1 MSPADLGLAPEQ
13 GDAPRNSRLRGQ
25 GRFLGSEVLMVFRR
39 RRNLAILVV
48 LGAVPVLIGVAV
60 KVGDHRERGDSIF
73 GSITHNGLFAAL
85 AAFLAVMP
93 LFLPLG
99 VAVVAGDAISG
110 EANTGTLRYLLTV
123 PVARTRLLA
132 VKFGAILVWCA
143 ASVAVVAICGV
154 GIGAILFPSG
164 ELTLLS
170 GRAVSYPAAGYRLLL
185 ISGYVAFSLAMVGAL
200 GLFVSTMTEV
210 PVAAMAATLTL
221 TIVSEVLDAVPQLSA
236 LHPWLPT
243 HYWLQW
249 VDLLRD
255 PMAAGNVGRGLL
267 VTAAYVAVFLSL
279 AWASFVGKD
288 VTS

>member
-1 MSPADLGLAPEQ
+1 MSRADVGLAPEQ
-13 GDAPRNSRLRGQ
+13 VDTPRKYLSGGQ
-25 GRFLGSEVLMVFRR
+25 ARFLRSEMLMVFRR
-39 RRNLAILVV
+39 RRNLAILAV
-48 LGAVPVLIGVAV
+48 LGAVPILIAAAV
-60 KVGDHRERGDSIF
+60 KLGNHRERGDSIF
-73 GSITHNGLFAAL
+73 GSITDNGLFAAL
-85 AAFLAVMP
+85 AALLVVMP

-110 EANTGTLRYLLTV
+110 EANTGTLRYLLAV
-123 PVARTRLLA
+123 PVGRSRLLA
-132 VKFGAILVWCA
+132 VKFGGILAWCA
-143 ASVAVVAICGV
+143 VSVAVVASCGV
-154 GIGAILFPSG
+154 IVGAILFPSG

-170 GRAVSYPAAGYRLLL
+170 GRTVSYAAGGYRLLL
-185 ISGYVAFSLAMVGAL
+185 VSGYTAVAMAMVGAL

-255 PMAAGNVGRGLL
+255 PMA
-267 VTAAYVAVFLSL
+267 TAAIGHGLVVDALYILIFLSL
-279 AWASFVGKD
+279 AWARFTGKD

>member
-1 MSPADLGLAPEQ
+1 MSPAELGSDPGQ
-13 GDAPRNSRLRGQ
+13 GATPQKSLPRGQ
-25 GRFLGSEVLMVFRR
+25 ARFLRSELLMVFRR

-85 AAFLAVMP
+85 AAFLAVLP

-123 PVARTRLLA
+123 PVGRTRLLA
-132 VKFGAILVWCA
+132 VKFGGILAWCA
-143 ASVAVVAICGV
+143 LSVAVVAVCGV
-154 GIGAILFPSG
+154 IVGAILFPSG

-170 GRAVSYPAAGYRLLL
+170 GRTVSYSAGSYRLVLIAGY
-185 ISGYVAFSLAMVGAL
+185 IAFSLAMVGAL

-221 TIVSEVLDAVPQLSA
+221 TIISEVLDAVPQLSA

-243 HYWLQW
+243 HYWLRW

-255 PMAAGNVGRGLL
+255 PMAAGGVGRGLL
-267 VTAAYVAVFLSL
+267 VTAAYVVIFLSL
-279 AWASFVGKD
+279 AWARFGGKD